1 MPVGGVK
8 RHLVLVAEDSRTEA
22 EGLRLLLEREG
33 YEVVWAADGRQAL
46 ELAREQRPAVI
57 ISDIVMPE
65 LDGYGLCRAVKDD
78 PGLADVPVMLVTTL
92 SEPSDV
98 IRGLEAGADH
108 FIRKPYRSRYLLSR
122 LNYLLANRALRDDQ
136 RMQMGIELRLGGK
149 THFIN
154 AQRQQILDL
163 LISTFEQAVD
173 LNAELVRKQREVTQA
188 NLVLA
193 RLYGLARALNQA
205 ASTSEVVAVARQRLA
220 EIPGVEAVEVT
231 LLDRA
236 GAGGAEA
243 RGEGADPAAAAAEA
257 ARVEAQPGPGG
268 VGVT

>member
-1 MPVGGVK
+1 MGEMPVGGVK

-108 FIRKPYRSRYLLSR
+108 FIRKPYRSRYPLWR
-122 LNYLLANRALRDDQ
+122 PNYLRANRALRDDH
-136 RMQMGIELRLGGK
+136 RIR
-149 THFIN
+149 
-154 AQRQQILDL
+154 
-163 LISTFEQAVD
+163 
-173 LNAELVRKQREVTQA
+173 
-188 NLVLA
+188 
-193 RLYGLARALNQA
+193 
-205 ASTSEVVAVARQRLA
+205 
-220 EIPGVEAVEVT
+220 
-231 LLDRA
+231 
-236 GAGGAEA
+236 
-243 RGEGADPAAAAAEA
+243 
-257 ARVEAQPGPGG
+257 
-268 VGVT
+268 